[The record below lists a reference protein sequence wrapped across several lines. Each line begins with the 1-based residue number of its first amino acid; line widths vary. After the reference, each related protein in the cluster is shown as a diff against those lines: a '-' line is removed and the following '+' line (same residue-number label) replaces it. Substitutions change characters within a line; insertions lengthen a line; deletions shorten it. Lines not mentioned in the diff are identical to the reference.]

1 MNFATTKERILYFI
15 DNQNIKISDFLR
27 KTDIKRG
34 FLDAD
39 KLNSTVSDVF
49 LAKIIAIFPELSL
62 EWLVT
67 GKGEMLKNGEQHI
80 VQNGNN
86 NTNNGNNISGKV
98 KKIEQKIEQTNA
110 ELLEII
116 REKDRQIASLHKII
130 EKLSN

>member
-49 LAKIIAIFPELSL
+49 FGENNRYFP
-62 EWLVT
+62 
-67 GKGEMLKNGEQHI
+67 
-80 VQNGNN
+80 
-86 NTNNGNNISGKV
+86 
-98 KKIEQKIEQTNA
+98 
-110 ELLEII
+110 
-116 REKDRQIASLHKII
+116 
-130 EKLSN
+130 